1 MPLQQPMPRRSAT
14 VWLVQLTH
22 LKTSGLKHGPSYLKG
37 NPLNKKIR
45 LYAAAQNQGHAA
57 AAASTRATTC
67 VTLGD
72 QNLTAEEVLNNPLCQ
87 SLVLHASLIAAS
99 DGVWDN
105 NGQLHQ
111 DLIVVDADP
120 GVRMAPI
127 RSENQK

>member
-1 MPLQQPMPRRSAT
+1 M
-14 VWLVQLTH
+14 
-22 LKTSGLKHGPSYLKG
+22 
-37 NPLNKKIR
+37 
-45 LYAAAQNQGHAA
+45 
-57 AAASTRATTC
+57 
-67 VTLGD
+67 TLGD

-87 SLVLHASLIAAS
+87 SLVLHASLVAAS

-105 NGQLHQ
+105 NGRLHQ

>member
-1 MPLQQPMPRRSAT
+1 M
-14 VWLVQLTH
+14 
-22 LKTSGLKHGPSYLKG
+22 
-37 NPLNKKIR
+37 NKKIR
-45 LYAAAQNQGHAA
+45 LYAAARNQGHAA

-72 QNLTAEEVLNNPLCQ
+72 QNLTAEEVLNNPLCRP
-87 SLVLHASLIAAS
+87 LVLHASLIAAS

-105 NGQLHQ
+105 NGWLHQ

-127 RSENQK
+127 RSDVIGFDRSHQAVRARIRREPPKPVEVRW